1 MSDTTTWAVLGDG
14 RYIRILV
21 NKGPGKELAALNS
34 DNLEAFADLSYELR
48 TGKSPHAS
56 GDAGKSD
63 KRSYIQLQADFLS
76 EQHEQKMFDLLVIA
90 APQDVL
96 KSLRDALP
104 EQVNQ
109 LIIGELA
116 EDLLANSADVIENM
130 LADIIIEGRQK
141 TRTIGDHDN
150 N

>member
-21 NKGPGKELAALNS
+21 NKGPGKELATLNA
-34 DNLEAFADLSYELR
+34 DNLEAFADLRYELSTSR
-48 TGKSPHAS
+48 SPHAS

-76 EQHEQKMFDLLVIA
+76 EQYEQKMFDLLVIA
-90 APQDVL
+90 APQEVI

-116 EDLLANSADVIENM
+116 EDLLANSADVIENT

-141 TRTIGDHDN
+141 TGN
-150 N
+150 E

>member
-34 DNLEAFADLSYELR
+34 DKLEAYADLRYELSTSR
-48 TGKSPHAS
+48 SPHAS
-56 GDAGKSD
+56 GDVGKSD

-90 APQDVL
+90 APQDVI

-141 TRTIGDHDN
+141 TGN
-150 N
+150 E

>member
-21 NKGPGKELAALNS
+21 NKGPGKELAALNA
-34 DNLEAFADLSYELR
+34 DKLEALADLCYELS
-48 TGKSPHAS
+48 TGRSPHAS
-56 GDAGKSD
+56 GGAGTSD
-63 KRSYIQLQADFLS
+63 KRSTIQLQADFLS
-76 EQHEQKMFDLLVIA
+76 EQHEQNMFDLLVIA
-90 APQDVL
+90 APQDVI

-104 EQVNQ
+104 EQINK

-116 EDLLANSADVIENM
+116 EDLLANSADVIENT

-141 TRTIGDHDN
+141 TSN
-150 N
+150 E

>member
-34 DNLEAFADLSYELR
+34 DNLEAFADLRYELS
-48 TGKSPHAS
+48 TGRSPHAS
-56 GDAGKSD
+56 GGAGKSD

-76 EQHEQKMFDLLVIA
+76 GQHEQKMFDLLVIA
-90 APQDVL
+90 APKDVI

-141 TRTIGDHDN
+141 TGN
-150 N
+150 E